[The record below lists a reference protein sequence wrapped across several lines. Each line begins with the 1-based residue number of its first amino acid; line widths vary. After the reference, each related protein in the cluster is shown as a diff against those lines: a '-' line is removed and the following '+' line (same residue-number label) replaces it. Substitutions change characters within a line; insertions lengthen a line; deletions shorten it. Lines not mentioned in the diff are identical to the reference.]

1 VTSSIE
7 ITIDAVDGPA
17 AAAFWQAAL
26 GYPSRSERGP
36 YVVLAPPT
44 GDTRPAVVI
53 QRVDA
58 VAPGKNAVHLDLR
71 VDDVDEEVARLRT
84 LGATVEWTID
94 ETADGGSRW
103 TTMSDPQGTL
113 FCVCTARS

>member
-1 VTSSIE
+1 VTGSIE
-7 ITIDAVDGPA
+7 VTIDAVDGPG

-26 GYPSRSERGP
+26 GYARRSERGP
-36 YVVLAPPT
+36 YIVLVPPA
-44 GDTRPAVVI
+44 GDSRPAVLI
-53 QRVDA
+53 QSVDA
-58 VAPGKNAVHLDLR
+58 VAPGKNAVHLDFR
-71 VDDVDEEVARLRT
+71 VDDVDAEVARLRA

-94 ETADGGSRW
+94 ETADGGSYW